1 MEYGDENLMDTFLFA
16 LNAIFPI
23 VLLIMLG
30 YFAKRIKFFD
40 FVFYTNLNK
49 YVFRIG
55 LPTLMFFNI
64 LQMDSLKD
72 IPWSIILFVVIAL
85 FVVFLLSV
93 PLVKL
98 LIKNNSEKGVVLQ
111 AAIHTNALLVGVP
124 LMQTLGNPGSIVILS
139 ISRAFSLPFIIMLC
153 VISLSMFQKDMV
165 GQKMSVSKLVKNV
178 LKNPLIIAVFLALF
192 SLFLRG
198 FIPQVNGQRVFVLER
213 DVKFMYDTIRMISQ
227 TASPMALIALG
238 GQFEFKAIS
247 AQFKQITI
255 GVFLRIVFV
264 PSIVLTAAYLLKDR
278 ITDMH
283 LAFAPMIALYAT
295 PIAVASVFM
304 AEEMHSD
311 TKLASQLVV
320 WSAIFSIF
328 TLYIIITTF
337 RFLGVL

>member
-1 MEYGDENLMDTFLFA
+1 MDTFLFA

-40 FVFYTNLNK
+40 FIFFSNLNK
-49 YVFRIG
+49 YVFRIA

-64 LQMDSLKD
+64 LQMDSLSD
-72 IPWSIILFVVIAL
+72 IPWSIILFVIPAL
-85 FVVFLLSV
+85 FVVFFLSI

-98 LIKNNSEKGVVLQ
+98 LIKDDREKGVVLQ

-153 VISLSMFQKDMV
+153 VIALSMFQKDMI
-165 GQKMSVSKLVKNV
+165 GQKMSFSIMMKKVM
-178 LKNPLIIAVFLALF
+178 KNPLIIAVGLALAA
-192 SLFLRG
+192 LFFRG
-198 FIPQVNGQRVFVLER
+198 FIPMSHGERVFSLER
-213 DVKFMYDTIRMISQ
+213 DIKFLYDAIKMISQ
-227 TASPMALIALG
+227 TASPMALLALG

-247 AQFKQITI
+247 TQFKQITT
-255 GVFLRIVFV
+255 GVILRIVFV
-264 PSIVLTAAYLLKDR
+264 PLLVLSVAYLLKDR
-278 ITDMH
+278 ITGMDM
-283 LAFAPMIALYAT
+283 AFAPLIALYAT

-328 TLYIIITTF
+328 SLYIIITTF